1 VTVESSPV
9 DAAKRLEDRM
19 YAHLWDLD
27 DATWASVVQPA
38 IDELRS
44 LPDPQLV
51 RRRTARKRS
60 GRRARQ

>member
-1 VTVESSPV
+1 
-9 DAAKRLEDRM
+9 M

-27 DATWASVVQPA
+27 DATWTAVVQPA

-51 RRRTARKRS
+51 RRRTARQPMILM
-60 GRRARQ
+60 RAMPVS